1 MFEQQNKT
9 ANLVARDTNCVWSK
23 DHPEHQLKKKPSSN
37 LNQKQ
42 RRKPIY
48 SLPAMDG
55 FAQKQVD
62 GKQMGIQKLQIRD
75 NKSTGTEE
83 PIPEKRSRF
92 QISLQQRK
100 P

>member
-1 MFEQQNKT
+1 
-9 ANLVARDTNCVWSK
+9 
-23 DHPEHQLKKKPSSN
+23 
-37 LNQKQ
+37 
-42 RRKPIY
+42 
-48 SLPAMDG
+48 MDG